1 MKLYEITEEFKALAA
16 LYENGEIDAQT
27 LADTLQGVKASF
39 EDKVRNCMMV
49 RQSLV
54 MEQTGVEN
62 EITRLKSLLDAN
74 KKQVDSLDDY
84 IKFNMTEAQQD
95 KLDLG
100 IFKLTLRAPVKAV
113 NVIDE
118 SKIPLQFWRV
128 IPESKTVDKNAL
140 SAALKL
146 GAVEGAEFVDGK
158 RALIIK

>member
-1 MKLYEITEEFKALAA
+1 MKLYEITEEFKVLKS
-16 LYENGEIDAQT
+16 LYDNGEIDAQT
-27 LADTLQGVKASF
+27 LSDTLEGVQASF
-39 EDKVRNCMMV
+39 EDKLRNCMMV